1 MGGRLWR
8 ILTDPAVEPRLREGE
23 YEVDRV
29 SKHWVAYWRVI
40 AEVAAFVVC
49 CLLYLNSTVAAGWV
63 FAWLAGAVLVHALW
77 LFACLQ
83 SDVFVITNRR
93 VFRIQGPVGRKFAT
107 LPATRI
113 VDYSVNQSVLGRLCG
128 YGHFYFES
136 AGQDQALHEIRFVSD
151 PTGRSDKIQDVVQ
164 PVEVPAEAP
173 GGAGD

>member
-1 MGGRLWR
+1 MGGTLWSL
-8 ILTDPAVEPRLREGE
+8 LTDPAVQSRLRAGE
-23 YEVDRV
+23 FEVDRV
-29 SKHWVAYWRVI
+29 SKHWVAYWRVM
-40 AEVAAFVVC
+40 AEALGFVLC
-49 CLLYLNSTVAAGWV
+49 CGLYLDSSVAAGWI
-63 FAWLAGAVLVHALW
+63 FAWLGAAVLVHALW

-93 VFRIQGPVGRKFAT
+93 VFRIQGPLGRKFAT

-113 VDYSVNQSVLGRLCG
+113 VDYSVNQSVLGRMFG

-136 AGQDQALHEIRFVSD
+136 AGQDQALHEIRYVSD

-164 PVEVPAEAP
+164 PVEMPADAA